1 MLLCNLGG
9 IYLSDANVTFIE
21 SFFTSNIASQNGG
34 AISIS
39 GDSSLVDISSV
50 IFRNNSAGLN
60 GGAVE
65 IIYGDVAF
73 EHSSFEGNSV
83 QQSGGTTEYHS
94 IFV

>member
-1 MLLCNLGG
+1 MLCNLGAVS
-9 IYLSDANVTFIE
+9 LSDANVTFVE
-21 SFFTSNIASQNGG
+21 SFFISNIASQNGG
-34 AISIS
+34 AMSIL

-65 IIYGDVAF
+65 IIYSDVAF

-83 QQSGGTTEYHS
+83 QQSGGTIEYHS